1 MMAHIR
7 PILEAMEKQDRDN
20 YEKGQL
26 SKKHNKN
33 PYCERS
39 HIRQFAAW
47 SAGHFDEWGRV

>member
-1 MMAHIR
+1 MAHIR
-7 PILEAMEKQDRDN
+7 AITEAMEKQDRDN

-39 HIRQFAAW
+39 QIRQFAAW
-47 SAGHFDEWGRV
+47 SAGHFDNWGRV